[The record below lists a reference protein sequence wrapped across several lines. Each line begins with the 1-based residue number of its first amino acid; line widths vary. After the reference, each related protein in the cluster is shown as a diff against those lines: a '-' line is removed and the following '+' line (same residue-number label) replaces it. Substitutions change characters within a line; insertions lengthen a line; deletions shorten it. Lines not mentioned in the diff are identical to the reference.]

1 MANFAEISIFAGPG
15 VLAPLPAVVIEAL
28 ESVVVTAETKQAST
42 FQITFRLDT
51 DSPLHTIFLL
61 GQNLSPIPLM
71 RVVVMAKVDGKN
83 TVLIDGVT
91 IDHEVAPGPDPG
103 TDLLTIRGE
112 DMSAVLKLL
121 TLTGIPYPAMPVY
134 ARVNLIIA
142 KYLALG
148 ITPVVVPPIFEEIP
162 LPTDRIPTH
171 RCTDFDYLTLLA
183 KEAGYVFYVDPGP
196 APGMSTAYFGPE
208 YRIGVPQRSLNGN
221 FDAHTNVESLSF
233 KIDTDKATMP
243 IIYVNEK
250 KTGVPIPVPLPNI
263 SVLNPPLGAVPP
275 IPKKINRLE
284 GMGKM
289 HIVRALAVGLAE
301 VSESWDAVSGTG
313 ALDVSRYGRLLKAR
327 SLVGVRGVSPAFN
340 GLYFVTAVTTTIQ
353 RGSIKQN
360 FNLIRNGLI
369 STLPRMA
376 A

>member
-15 VLAPLPAVVIEAL
+15 VLAPLPKIAIEAL
-28 ESVVVTAETKQAST
+28 ESVVVTAETRQAST
-42 FQITFRLDT
+42 FQVTFRLDT

-61 GQNLSPIPLM
+61 GQNLSPVPIM
-71 RVVVMAKVDGKN
+71 RVVVLAKVGGKDS
-83 TVLIDGVT
+83 VLIDGVA
-91 IDHEVAPGPDPG
+91 IDHEVSPSPDPG

-121 TLTGIPYPAMPVY
+121 TLTGLPYPAMPVY
-134 ARVNLIIA
+134 ARVNVIIA

-162 LPTDRIPTH
+162 LPTDKIPTH

-196 APGMSTAYFGPE
+196 MPGMSTAYWGPE
-208 YRIGVPQRSLNGN
+208 YRIGMPQKSLNGN
-221 FDAHTNVESLSF
+221 FDAHTNVESMSF
-233 KIDTDKATMP
+233 KINTEKATLP

-250 KTGVPIPVPLPNI
+250 NTGAPIPVPLPNL

-284 GMGKM
+284 GMGKNS
-289 HIVRALAVGLAE
+289 IVRALSIGLAE
-301 VSESWDAVSGTG
+301 VSDSWDVVSGSG
-313 ALDVSRYGRLLKAR
+313 SLDVSRYGRLLKAR

-340 GLYFVTAVTTTIQ
+340 GLYFVTALTTTIQ
-353 RGSIKQN
+353 KGSIKQN
-360 FNLIRNGLI
+360 FQLVRNGLI
-369 STLPRMA
+369 STLPRMVA
-376 A
+376 